1 MRIAAKL
8 KGRLFRLPGTRAV
21 GNLPRRHSGEGR
33 NPRFALAMGR
43 NDDMVSTGGP
53 TRCIDAYVH
62 VEKGPSK
69 RRRSAK
75 CLFLT
80 MMVIAASTGASLAR
94 AATTYAP
101 TQVNDGA
108 GSTTPITHW
117 QIQSTDKA
125 QQAGAEISSPGFS
138 TDGWYPVS
146 GRATVMA
153 GLLENAAYKGDVFY
167 SDNLQA
173 VQVPDASG
181 NLFVNPWWYRTE
193 FALAESAK
201 GLHTLLR
208 TNGMIASADV
218 WVNGNLIADNTA
230 IAGAYPVHEFD
241 VTKWVHAGS
250 NIVTLRVHPG
260 DPRRSLS
267 IGWVDWNPT
276 PPDNNMGPW
285 RGVDMLRVGSIELR
299 FPQVTPTLS
308 VPDLA
313 HAALTVKVEAR
324 NLDAIAHDATIAG
337 EVAGVSL
344 RKTIHLEPNQT
355 QTVSFTPKT
364 DPGLDLSHPKI
375 WWPIGMGEHPL
386 YSLQM
391 TATVDGTMSDK
402 ASTTFGIR
410 SVSSKLTEQGYR
422 QFFVNGKPILIRGG
436 GWAPDMFLR
445 DDPKRME
452 AEFSYV
458 RNLGLN
464 TIRSEG
470 KLENE
475 HFYELADRD
484 GIMVLAG
491 WECCDKW
498 ESAAKTGGSP
508 WDAADEAVA
517 KDSMASEARLLRN
530 HPSVIGF
537 LIGSDNAPP
546 PAIAKMYV
554 DTLHAEDWSTPIIA
568 AASDQGTAETGPSGM
583 KMAGPYAWI
592 PPAYWYADKLGGAF
606 GFDSEVSA
614 GADIPRLEDI
624 TRMLSPQEQ
633 EALWKYPHA
642 RQYHASAAWSPFA
655 RIEDFDTALAKRY
668 GAAKSLAD
676 YVAKA
681 QLDNYDNVRA
691 QFEAF
696 NAHRDAPKPA
706 TGVIYWMLNNA
717 WPSLH
722 WHLYDYFMNPAGAYF
737 GAKKANEPIHI
748 QYSHDT
754 RAILLVNQTL
764 TSVHGLRAN
773 IRVRNMDGSV
783 PYQQRMQAIDLEG
796 NHTRQLMTLP
806 ELAHLSRT
814 YFVELELASADGQPV
829 SRNVYWLST
838 QHDQLD
844 WPQSNWYLTPLTQ
857 YADLTALQS
866 LPAATTEVQA
876 TMQHAGGEN
885 TVTVT
890 LTVPPSSKA
899 MALFQHVSI
908 KRADGKLALPIV
920 WSDNDVTLWP
930 GESIIL
936 TAHYA
941 EEGAGAP
948 VVEVSGWNVPT
959 RSVPVVKTN

>member
-1 MRIAAKL
+1 MSLAHADATYTSTQI
-8 KGRLFRLPGTRAV
+8 
-21 GNLPRRHSGEGR
+21 HSGAG
-33 NPRFALAMGR
+33 
-43 NDDMVSTGGP
+43 
-53 TRCIDAYVH
+53 
-62 VEKGPSK
+62 
-69 RRRSAK
+69 
-75 CLFLT
+75 
-80 MMVIAASTGASLAR
+80 
-94 AATTYAP
+94 ATTA
-101 TQVNDGA
+101 
-108 GSTTPITHW
+108 ITHW

-125 QQAGAEISSPGFS
+125 QQGGAEISTAGFS

-146 GRATVMA
+146 SRATVMA
-153 GLLENAAYKGDVFY
+153 GLLDNGVYKDDVFY

-193 FALAESAK
+193 FTLAEGAR

-218 WVNGNLIADNTA
+218 WVNGHLVADHANV
-230 IAGAYPVHEFD
+230 AGAYPVHEFD
-241 VTKWVHAGS
+241 VTQWVHAGS
-250 NIVTLRVHPG
+250 NIVALRVHPG

-267 IGWVDWNPT
+267 MGWVDWNPT

-285 RGVDMLRVGSIELR
+285 RGVDIVQTGPVQLR

-308 VPDLA
+308 LPDLA

-324 NLDAIAHDATIAG
+324 NLDAVAHEATITG

-344 RKTIHLEPNQT
+344 RQTIHLAPGQT
-355 QTVSFTPKT
+355 QIVSFSPKT

-375 WWPIGMGEHPL
+375 WWPIGMGAHPL

-391 TATVDGTMSDK
+391 SAAVDGATSDK
-402 ASTTFGIR
+402 ASATFGIR
-410 SVSSKLTEQGYR
+410 SVSSKLTKQGYR

-475 HFYELADRD
+475 RFYELADRD
-484 GIMVLAG
+484 GIMILAG

-508 WDAADEAVA
+508 WDAADDKVA
-517 KDSMASEARLLRN
+517 EDSMVSEARLLRN

-554 DTLHAEDWSTPIIA
+554 DTLHAEDWPTPIVA

-614 GADIPRLEDI
+614 GADIPRLEDVI
-624 TRMLSPQEQ
+624 RMLSPQEQ
-633 EALWKYPHA
+633 EALWKYPQA

-655 RIEDFDTALAKRY
+655 RIEDFDTALAARY
-668 GAAKSLAD
+668 GAPKNLAD

-681 QLDNYDNVRA
+681 QLENYDNVRA

-696 NAHRDAPKPA
+696 NAHMDAAKPS

-722 WHLYDYFMNPAGAYF
+722 WHLYDYFLNPAGAYF
-737 GAKKANEPIHI
+737 GAKKANEPVHI
-748 QYSHDT
+748 QFAYDT
-754 RAILLVNQTL
+754 REIMLVNQTL
-764 TSVHGLRAN
+764 TSEHGLQVS
-773 IRVRNMDGSV
+773 IRVRNLDGSV
-783 PYQQRMQAIDLEG
+783 AYQQRLQHIDLDG
-796 NHTRQLMTLP
+796 NRTTQLATLP
-806 ELAHLSRT
+806 ALTGLSRT
-814 YFVELELASADGQPV
+814 YFIELELTSADSKPV

-838 QHDQLD
+838 QADQLD
-844 WPQSNWYLTPLTQ
+844 WAHSNWYLTPVTQ

-866 LPAATTEVQA
+866 LPATASEVRATVLQEGA
-876 TMQHAGGEN
+876 EN
-885 TVTVT
+885 MVTVT
-890 LTVPPSSKA
+890 LTVPASSKA
-899 MALFQHVSI
+899 MALFQHVSV

-930 GESIIL
+930 GESITL
-936 TAHYA
+936 VAHYA
-941 EEGAGAP
+941 EEGMGTP
-948 VVEVSGWNVPT
+948 VIEVSGWNVPT
-959 RSVPVVKTN
+959 RSVPATVERQPDASQTAKH